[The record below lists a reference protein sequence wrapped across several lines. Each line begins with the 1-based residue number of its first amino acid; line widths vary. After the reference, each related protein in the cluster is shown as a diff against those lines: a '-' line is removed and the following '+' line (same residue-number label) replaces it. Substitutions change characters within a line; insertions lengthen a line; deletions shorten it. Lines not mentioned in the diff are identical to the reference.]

1 MSFYAWTQ
9 DLPIDADTYA
19 AIIARMGDTPMPGL
33 VVHLAMEHEDGSIH
47 YLDVWE
53 SKDLHDRAVAE
64 VVHPAV
70 HPVLA
75 ERGIRPAGEP
85 PKTPLKVIDV
95 RLASGSVLEASA

>member
-9 DLPIDADTYA
+9 DLPIDAQTYA
-19 AIIARMGDTPMPGL
+19 AIMDRMGDARMPGL
-33 VVHLAMEHEDGSIH
+33 VVHLAMQRDDGSIH

-53 SKDLHDRAVAE
+53 SKELHDRAMEE

-75 ERGIRPAGEP
+75 GLDRQPAGEP
-85 PKTPLKVIDV
+85 PKTPVHVIDV
-95 RLASGSVLEASA
+95 RMVGGPVEKAPA